1 MPLSIK
7 TFDISAIVI
16 KTLSIKLLKQAAL
29 SVLSFSTMK
38 HSIMTLRITL
48 NHTPFYYYTMLSGTG
63 LNGIV
68 VIRVSPVQ
76 IPSTFFRNPVVLRRW
91 KAPKPFAR
99 PRPGRRQPRCDI
111 RLELFQLFSITFLL
125 PDQAVRWR
133 YKL

>member
-1 MPLSIK
+1 
-7 TFDISAIVI
+7 
-16 KTLSIKLLKQAAL
+16 
-29 SVLSFSTMK
+29 LSFSTMK

-111 RLELFQLFSITFLL
+111 RLEMFQLFFQLHFYSRIRPLDGVTN
-125 PDQAVRWR
+125 
-133 YKL
+133 

>member
-1 MPLSIK
+1 
-7 TFDISAIVI
+7 
-16 KTLSIKLLKQAAL
+16 
-29 SVLSFSTMK
+29 LSFSTMK

-48 NHTPFYYYTMLSGTG
+48 NHTPFYYYTMLSDIG

-133 YKL
+133 YKLKYNLIHKSHLIIDFQGPIL